1 MKTLIK
7 LVSILAITTFFNSCS
22 IVTKPPVDPTPDSD
36 LKTLYPSGFVNYNPT
51 TSAKPTKEK
60 KQ

>member
-1 MKTLIK
+1 MKTLIT
-7 LVSILAITTFFNSCS
+7 LIGIIVIAVSVNSCS
-22 IVTKPPVDPTPDSD
+22 IVTKPVTKTTPDSD
-36 LKTLYPSGFVNYNPT
+36 LKTLYPSGFINYNPT